1 MKAAGRLRYVELLPG
16 VDIQYAAAGFVNLG
30 VPTGRA
36 DYVQQELQNQLGA
49 HDTRLRNIARFAQER
64 GTGVCFDGINVA
76 RSLALQAVTFSANA
90 RDVHFLRALG
100 RERVAAIAR
109 VSSLGG
115 PVHGEPSGRTRASG
129 ALAATLRLTL

>member
-36 DYVQQELQNQLGA
+36 DYVQQELQKQLGA

-90 RDVHFLRALG
+90 RDVHFLEGSAGRCCGRAG
-100 RERVAAIAR
+100 
-109 VSSLGG
+109 S
-115 PVHGEPSGRTRASG
+115 
-129 ALAATLRLTL
+129 